1 MFAPPLTKENAAPR
15 DRSFNGADI
24 SGHVRGMFLAKS
36 RPSRGKDALVRLRH
50 NPECLNMEWFR
61 SRAEAKIEIERW
73 RKHYNEVRPHSSL
86 GYQTPAAFARALAG
100 APSAAAGPTG
110 RAAALT
116 RGSAPR
122 PVDQPSR
129 MGHEGKA
136 DLADVSS

>member
-1 MFAPPLTKENAAPR
+1 MPGAGAVHPINGKFR
-15 DRSFNGADI
+15 D
-24 SGHVRGMFLAKS
+24 
-36 RPSRGKDALVRLRH
+36 
-50 NPECLNMEWFR
+50 ECLNMEWFR

-86 GYQTPAAFARALAG
+86 GYQTPAAFARSLAG
-100 APSAAAGPTG
+100 PPSAAAGPTG